1 MNRTQLQRLGKVQ
14 YENFNDLPKHLRATY
29 VSWRYG
35 FPIELKKSQFYIHRK
50 ALLAYGIDISIP
62 NNVQTMPI
70 KVKTIELAALTAP
83 DWYIKKYA

>member
-1 MNRTQLQRLGKVQ
+1 MNRTQLQRLNKVQ
-14 YENFNDLPKHLRATY
+14 YENFNDLPSRLRATY
-29 VSWRYG
+29 VSWKYG
-35 FPIELKKSQFYIHRK
+35 YPIDLPVSTFYRHRK

>member
-1 MNRTQLQRLGKVQ
+1 MNRTQLQRLDKVK
-14 YENFNDLPKHLRATY
+14 YENFNDLPANLRATY
-29 VSWRYG
+29 VSWKYG
-35 FPIELKKSQFYIHRK
+35 FPITLKKTAFYKHRK

-62 NNVQTMPI
+62 NNVQMMPI